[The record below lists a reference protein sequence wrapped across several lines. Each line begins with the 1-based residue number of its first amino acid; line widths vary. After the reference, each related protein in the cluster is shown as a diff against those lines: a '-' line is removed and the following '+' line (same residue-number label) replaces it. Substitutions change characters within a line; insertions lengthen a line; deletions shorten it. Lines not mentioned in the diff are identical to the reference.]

1 MILNSLIIP
10 VYKNEEEIPKL
21 LDVLST
27 LNTKIKDLEVV
38 FVVDGSPDKSSDLLN
53 TLLAKTKLRAQLICL
68 SKNFGAMSAIRAG
81 LQESRGTQFAVMAA
95 DLQEPIEL
103 IETFFSKLSE
113 GTCDVIY
120 GERNSRAD
128 PILTKLTSNL
138 FWYLYRKFIFAEIPN
153 GGVDVFGC
161 NEEFKDQVLKLEESH
176 SSLMAIIFWLGYR
189 REAVLYD
196 RQERSSGRSS
206 WTLSK
211 KINYLRDSIFSFS
224 NSPIILLTWAG
235 IAGIIASISL
245 GLSILYASISGD
257 INVPG
262 YAPTILTII
271 FFGGLNL
278 FGIGI
283 IGTYAWRTYENTK
296 RRPLTLVMSKKQ
308 FGAEK

>member
-1 MILNSLIIP
+1 MITNSLIIP
-10 VYKNEEEIPKL
+10 VYRNEAEIPNL
-21 LDVLST
+21 LKALST
-27 LNTKIKDLEVV
+27 LNTKIQGLEVV
-38 FVVDGSPDKSSDLLN
+38 FVVDGSPDQSFEVLNRLLV
-53 TLLAKTKLRAQLICL
+53 KTNFKAQLVSL

-81 LQESRGTQFAVMAA
+81 LQEARGNQFAVMAA
-95 DLQEPIEL
+95 DLQEPIDL
-103 IETFFSKLSE
+103 IETFFLKLSK
-113 GTCDVIY
+113 GDCDVIY

-128 PILTKLTSNL
+128 PVFTKLASNI
-138 FWYLYRKFIFAEIPN
+138 FWFLYRKFIFSEMPN

-161 NEEFKDQVLKLEESH
+161 NNKFKEQILKLEESH

-189 REAVLYD
+189 RESVLYD
-196 RQERSSGRSS
+196 RQKRSIGRSS
-206 WTLSK
+206 WTFSK
-211 KINYLRDSIFSFS
+211 KVNYLRDSIFSFS

-235 IAGIIASISL
+235 IAGIIISISL

-262 YAPTILTII
+262 YAPTILAII

-296 RRPLTLVMSKKQ
+296 RRPLTLVMSKKTIWR
-308 FGAEK
+308 

>member
-1 MILNSLIIP
+1 MMITNSLIIP
-10 VYKNEEEIPKL
+10 VYRNEAEIPNL
-21 LDVLST
+21 LKALST
-27 LNTKIKDLEVV
+27 LNTKIQGLEVV
-38 FVVDGSPDKSSDLLN
+38 FVVDGSPDQSFEVLNRLLV
-53 TLLAKTKLRAQLICL
+53 KTNFKAQLVSL

-81 LQESRGTQFAVMAA
+81 LQEARGNQFAVMAA
-95 DLQEPIEL
+95 DLQEPIDL
-103 IETFFSKLSE
+103 IETFFLKLSK
-113 GTCDVIY
+113 GDCDVIY

-128 PILTKLTSNL
+128 PVFTKLASNI
-138 FWYLYRKFIFAEIPN
+138 FWFLYRKFIFSEMPN

-161 NEEFKDQVLKLEESH
+161 NNKFKEQILKLEESH

-189 REAVLYD
+189 RESVLYD
-196 RQERSSGRSS
+196 RQKRSIGRSS
-206 WTLSK
+206 WTFSK
-211 KINYLRDSIFSFS
+211 KVNYLRDSIFSFS

-235 IAGIIASISL
+235 IAGIIISISL

-262 YAPTILTII
+262 YAPTILAII

-296 RRPLTLVMSKKQ
+296 RRPLTLVMSKKTIWR
-308 FGAEK
+308 